1 MIQRSLKFGI
11 AMMAMMMFVLM
22 AGFGCQAETK
32 HSETKLAET
41 KQEEN
46 NLSAVEILEKLQE
59 ENNLSAAEMLE
70 KFQEDAD
77 IIRLRHLEYYGNLL
91 LEYHDKTGKYPFI
104 GVNDVPAYVHIATP
118 MQKKSIVGQPPYR
131 HVTADFSHLVKELGR
146 VLERDIEEYYD
157 PQEVMTDRPNFYLYM
172 VDGDGYYFAV
182 HTHQSFSFANQVAPN
197 YNKVEIT
204 NQKGDIAYLHNPRD
218 LFKNEAFRA
227 AVTKEPSRP
236 KFFEY
241 RANKFICATRC

>member
-11 AMMAMMMFVLM
+11 ALMTMMMFVLM

-32 HSETKLAET
+32 HSETKLAEI

-59 ENNLSAAEMLE
+59 ENNLSVAEMLEKFEEENNLSATEMLE

-91 LEYHDKTGKYPFI
+91 LEYHDKAGKYPFI

-118 MQKKSIVGQPPYR
+118 MQKI
-131 HVTADFSHLVKELGR
+131 
-146 VLERDIEEYYD
+146 
-157 PQEVMTDRPNFYLYM
+157 NC
-172 VDGDGYYFAV
+172 
-182 HTHQSFSFANQVAPN
+182 
-197 YNKVEIT
+197 
-204 NQKGDIAYLHNPRD
+204 
-218 LFKNEAFRA
+218 RA
-227 AVTKEPSRP
+227 APLSPCHSRFQP
-236 KFFEY
+236 FGQRVKSGVRARY
-241 RANKFICATRC
+241 RRIL